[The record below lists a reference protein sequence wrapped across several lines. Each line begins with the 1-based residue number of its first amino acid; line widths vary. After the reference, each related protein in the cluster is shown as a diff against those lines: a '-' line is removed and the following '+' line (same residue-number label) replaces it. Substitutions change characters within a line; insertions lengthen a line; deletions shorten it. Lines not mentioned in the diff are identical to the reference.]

1 METTI
6 TPYGCSPCACLR
18 PNLLIKAA
26 AVLLALVATVT
37 AQQRTIIGVY
47 KNFAEGF
54 AVRIP
59 QALKVSPET
68 NPGRNVESA
77 FLCCWDTST
86 FMVSLTVWSGLI
98 RKRASGMRYRRTV
111 LLLSKRLRLRSSAHY
126 KE

>member
-6 TPYGCSPCACLR
+6 TPYGCSRCAGLR

-77 FLCCWDTST
+77 FLCCWDTCNLYGEPN
-86 FMVSLTVWSGLI
+86 SLEWTHPEEGVRYALQAYCP
-98 RKRASGMRYRRTV
+98 ASEQTIAPA
-111 LLLSKRLRLRSSAHY
+111 K
-126 KE
+126 